1 MSAEASEVASAVNQL
16 ADEYRSR
23 CLWFLRADFY
33 PETDVDR
40 LTVLA
45 YIERYG
51 DRAAFQKA
59 AAVRQWLSRTSN
71 ERSAVS

>member
-1 MSAEASEVASAVNQL
+1 MLSDPPDVAAAVDQL
-16 ADEYRSR
+16 TDEYRSR

-33 PETDVDR
+33 PRTDADR
-40 LTVLA
+40 LRVLD
-45 YIERYG
+45 YLERYG

-59 AAVRQWLSRTSN
+59 AAARQWLSRVSS